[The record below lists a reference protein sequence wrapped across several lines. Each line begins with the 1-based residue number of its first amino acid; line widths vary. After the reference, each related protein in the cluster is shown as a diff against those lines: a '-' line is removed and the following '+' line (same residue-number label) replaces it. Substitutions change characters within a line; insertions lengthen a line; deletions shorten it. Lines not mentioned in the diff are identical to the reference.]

1 MEIEEEDY
9 NSYQP
14 SQIQMQDKLQLLRQK
29 QDMVSCNNCF
39 GMLLSSMESLFIK
52 NGYKIPMKFDHYN
65 YFDNRKWKTK
75 DQIKSQLYT
84 DLMGYKL
91 SKMAYVQKY
100 GKFDYPDYPPI
111 EKIIDIILKWKEI
124 TKDSEEKK
132 LCEEIL
138 DLILD
143 KNQKSLSYYQTR
155 IEKSSNT
162 SVKADP
168 TKQLE
173 LSSKI
178 HDKLDVRDE
187 KVKEK
192 LKKNPKAKFGL
203 KMKEEEEEEEEEEEN
218 EKDELSKS
226 MNCSSENE
234 VEINNELK
242 KQEKKITAKMKDLL
256 NLSRK
261 LSNDKIE
268 AKDIKGSLENTEKII
283 NDYYKANKD
292 IKFLFKQIHRDNVVK
307 EMDRYIS
314 LFKSKQ
320 EKKKIFERIK
330 KLLTKYDYL

>member
-1 MEIEEEDY
+1 MEIEEEDF

-14 SQIQMQDKLQLLRQK
+14 SQIQMQDNLQLLRQK

-75 DQIKSQLYT
+75 EQIKSQLYT

-100 GKFDYPDYPPI
+100 GKFDYPDNPPI
-111 EKIIDIILKWKEI
+111 KKIIDIIFKWEEM
-124 TKDSEEKK
+124 TKDPEEKK

-155 IEKSSNT
+155 IEKSSKT

-168 TKQLE
+168 IKQFQ
-173 LSSKI
+173 LSNKI
-178 HDKLDVRDE
+178 HAKLDKRDE
-187 KVKEK
+187 KVKKK

-203 KMKEEEEEEEEEEEN
+203 KMEEEEEEGEEEES
-218 EKDELSKS
+218 EKDELSRS

-242 KQEKKITAKMKDLL
+242 KQQKKITTKMKDLL

-261 LSNDKIE
+261 LSNGKKE
-268 AKDIKGSLENTEKII
+268 AKDIEESLENTEKII
-283 NDYYKANKD
+283 SDYYNANKD
-292 IKFLFKQIHRDNVVK
+292 IKFLFKQINKDNVVK
-307 EMDRYIS
+307 EMNRYIS
-314 LFKSKQ
+314 SFKSQQ